1 MKSRSTKGAG
11 SNPRSRTPLTG
22 SHGGA
27 IALRPLTIVSRG
39 EIKTLVLDAEQEQ
52 FAGAVDAVFDALQS
66 SPYRDLEHPF
76 AIIVRD
82 QPVGFFILREK
93 QALPDWAPRNAVTL
107 HSFRIARPCQG
118 LGYGKAGVAL
128 ALAWIRRERPGVVQ
142 LMLAVNARNLPAR
155 SLYLNSG
162 FADTGAIVHGPI
174 GDQHILSFDLR
185 RRGPLV
191 DLILLG

>member
-1 MKSRSTKGAG
+1 MKSRTTTGAG
-11 SNPRSRTPLTG
+11 SNPRSCASLTG

-27 IALRPLTIVSRG
+27 IALRPLTIASRD

-52 FAGAVDAVFDALQS
+52 FAGAVDAVFDGLQS
-66 SPYRDLEHPF
+66 SLYPDLEHPF
-76 AIIVRD
+76 AIVVRD

-93 QALPDWAPRNAVTL
+93 QASPDWAPPGAVTL

-118 LGYGKAGVAL
+118 LGYGKTGVAL
-128 ALAWIRRERPGVVQ
+128 ALACIRRERPSARH
-142 LMLAVNARNLPAR
+142 LMLAVNARNLRAR

-174 GDQHILSFDLR
+174 GDQHILSFE
-185 RRGPLV
+185 
-191 DLILLG
+191 I